1 MIGSATGSPPCC
13 GRLHCEPAA
22 GDLKRL
28 ADRKVMVAPDDA
40 PEPQVWLLAAGARAV
55 LAPPDRTVLGAARS
69 IQDLNTLAA
78 I

>member
-1 MIGSATGSPPCC
+1 MGRLPVRRPAAA
-13 GRLHCEPAA
+13 RLHCDPAT

-28 ADRKVMVAPDDA
+28 ADRKVIVAPDDA
-40 PEPQVWLLAAGARAV
+40 PEPQVWLLAAGAPAV
-55 LAPPDRTVLGAARS
+55 LAPPDRYVLGAARS

>member
-1 MIGSATGSPPCC
+1 MA
-13 GRLHCEPAA
+13 
-22 GDLKRL
+22 
-28 ADRKVMVAPDDA
+28 APDHA

>member
-1 MIGSATGSPPCC
+1 M
-13 GRLHCEPAA
+13 GRLPLRRPAAARLHWEPAT

-28 ADRKVMVAPDDA
+28 ADRKVVAAPDDA
-40 PEPQVWLLAAGARAV
+40 PEPQVWLLAAGALAA
-55 LAPPDRTVLGAARS
+55 LAPPDRYVLGAARS

>member
-1 MIGSATGSPPCC
+1 LGRLPLRRPVAA
-13 GRLHCEPAA
+13 RLHCEPAS

-28 ADRKVMVAPDDA
+28 ADRKVMAARDDA
-40 PEPQVWLLAAGARAV
+40 PEPQVWLLAAGAPV
-55 LAPPDRTVLGAARS
+55 LEPPDRYVLGAARS

>member
-1 MIGSATGSPPCC
+1 
-13 GRLHCEPAA
+13 
-22 GDLKRL
+22 
-28 ADRKVMVAPDDA
+28 MVAPDDA
-40 PEPQVWLLAAGARAV
+40 PEPQVWLLAAGAPAV